1 MTMNNELTK
10 PPGYGN
16 RSGAVPTVRKVSV
29 TLWLDA
35 DVLAAFKA
43 TGPDWE
49 ERINAVLREA
59 VETGR
64 I

>member
-1 MTMNNELTK
+1 MNDDSTK
-10 PPGYGN
+10 PTGHGN
-16 RSGAVPTVRKVSV
+16 RSGAAATARKVSV

-43 TGPDWE
+43 TGADWE

-59 VETGR
+59 VEAGR
-64 I
+64 V